1 MNASPALRAAAMMVG
16 AMIFFGMMSTF
27 IRLASAQLHA
37 FEIVFFRNF
46 LAVLIMLPWVMRH
59 GLASMRTN
67 RFGLLSLR
75 AVLNVSA
82 MLAGFTALTLIPLAE
97 ATALSFTAPLF
108 ATVGAALILGET
120 VRARRIA
127 AVLIGFAGTMIVLRP
142 GVEAITPG
150 ALLAI
155 LNAFLLAMTLLV
167 VKVLTRTERPES
179 VVIYMVLLQTPMA
192 LVPAL
197 FVWQWPEP
205 LIWLWLFA
213 LASAGTAGHILFTR
227 AMAIAEVTQVQPFEF
242 IRLPLIAA
250 IAYLMFDEV
259 PTVWTWLGGAVIFAA
274 TAYITHRE
282 AVAAQ
287 RPVTR
292 QTSP

>member
-59 GLASMRTN
+59 GLGSMRTN

-155 LNAFLLAMTLLV
+155 LNASLLAMTLLV

-205 LIWLWLFA
+205 LTWLWLFA

-242 IRLPLIAA
+242 IRLPLIAV
-250 IAYLMFDEV
+250 IAYLLFDEV

-282 AVAAQ
+282 AVAAR

>member
-16 AMIFFGMMSTF
+16 AMIFFGMMSSF

-59 GLASMRTN
+59 GLGSMRTN

-205 LIWLWLFA
+205 LTWLWLFA
-213 LASAGTAGHILFTR
+213 LAGAGTAGHILFTR

-242 IRLPLIAA
+242 IRLPLIAV
-250 IAYLMFDEV
+250 IAYLLFDEV

-282 AVAAQ
+282 AVAAR

>member
-59 GLASMRTN
+59 GLGSMRTN

-155 LNAFLLAMTLLV
+155 FNAFLLAMTLLV

-179 VVIYMVLLQTPMA
+179 VVIYMVLLQSPMA

-205 LIWLWLFA
+205 LTWLWLFA
-213 LASAGTAGHILFTR
+213 LACAGTAGHILFTR

-242 IRLPLIAA
+242 IRLPLIAV
-250 IAYLMFDEV
+250 IAYLLFDEV

-282 AVAAQ
+282 AVAAR

>member
-59 GLASMRTN
+59 GLGSMRTN

-213 LASAGTAGHILFTR
+213 LASAGTVGHILFTR

-242 IRLPLIAA
+242 IRLPVIAV
-250 IAYLMFDEV
+250 IAYLLFDEV

-282 AVAAQ
+282 AVAAR

>member
-205 LIWLWLFA
+205 LTWLWLFA
-213 LASAGTAGHILFTR
+213 LAGAGTAGHILFTR

-242 IRLPLIAA
+242 IRLPLIAV
-250 IAYLMFDEV
+250 IAYLLFDEV

-282 AVAAQ
+282 TVAAQ

>member
-59 GLASMRTN
+59 GLGSMRTN

-205 LIWLWLFA
+205 LTWLWLFA
-213 LASAGTAGHILFTR
+213 LAGAGTAGHILFTR

-242 IRLPLIAA
+242 IRLPLIAV
-250 IAYLMFDEV
+250 IAYLLFDEV

-282 AVAAQ
+282 AVAA
-287 RPVTR
+287 RHPVTR